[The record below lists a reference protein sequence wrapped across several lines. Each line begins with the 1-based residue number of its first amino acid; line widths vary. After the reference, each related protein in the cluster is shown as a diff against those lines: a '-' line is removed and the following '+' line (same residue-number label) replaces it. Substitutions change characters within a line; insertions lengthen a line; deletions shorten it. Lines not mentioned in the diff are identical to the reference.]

1 MRTSRVQPGMDQKL
15 LKIYLRDHHA
25 ASAAGLNL
33 VRRLARE
40 NAATPFRDDLAGL
53 AEEVA
58 DDRAKLGNV
67 LQALGVEPSR
77 VKIALARL
85 AERLSR
91 LKLNG
96 RLLHYSPLSRLIE
109 LETLSA
115 GIEAKRGLWQ
125 ALGQAVDR
133 ELGVDLDRLTGRAE
147 TQLALVE
154 RLRTR
159 AASLAFTK
167 TADL

>member
-1 MRTSRVQPGMDQKL
+1 VNRKL
-15 LKIYLRDHHA
+15 LRIYLQDHHA

-40 NAATPFRDDLAGL
+40 NAATPFADDLTRL
-53 AEEVA
+53 AEEIA
-58 DDRAKLGNV
+58 EDRAELGTV
-67 LQALGVEPSR
+67 LRALGVEPNR
-77 VKIALARL
+77 VKVVLARSV
-85 AERLSR
+85 ERLSR

-96 RLLHYSPLSRLIE
+96 RLLDYSPLSRLIE

-125 ALGQAVDR
+125 ALGQAVDG

-147 TQLALVE
+147 AQIASVE
-154 RLRTR
+154 RLRKR
-159 AASLAFTK
+159 AAELAFAGR
-167 TADL
+167 ADPSAASEPS

>member
-1 MRTSRVQPGMDQKL
+1 MDQKL
-15 LKIYLRDHHA
+15 LRIYLQDHHA
-25 ASAAGLNL
+25 AAAAGLNL
-33 VRRLARE
+33 ARRLAKE
-40 NAATPFRDDLAGL
+40 NAATSFADDLAGL
-53 AEEVA
+53 AEEIA
-58 DDRAKLGNV
+58 EDRAELGTV
-67 LQALGVEPSR
+67 LRAMSVEPSR
-77 VKIALARL
+77 VKIALARS

-96 RLLHYSPLSRLIE
+96 RLLGYSPLSRLIE

-125 ALGQAVDR
+125 ALGQTTDR
-133 ELGVDLDRLTGRAE
+133 ELGVDLHRLTSRAE
-147 TQLALVE
+147 TQLELVE

-159 AASLAFTK
+159 AASLAFAK

>member
-1 MRTSRVQPGMDQKL
+1 MDQNL
-15 LKIYLRDHHA
+15 LKIYLQDHHA
-25 ASAAGLNL
+25 ASAAGLDL

-40 NAATPFRDDLAGL
+40 NAATPFRDDLARL

-58 DDRAKLGNV
+58 DDRATLGNV

-77 VKIALARL
+77 VKIALARS

-115 GIEAKRGLWQ
+115 GIEAKRDLWQ
-125 ALGQAVDR
+125 ALGQTVDR
-133 ELGVDLDRLTGRAE
+133 EFVDLDRLTGRAE

-154 RLRTR
+154 RLRTS

>member
-1 MRTSRVQPGMDQKL
+1 MSGVHSGVNRKL
-15 LKIYLRDHHA
+15 LRIYLQDHHA

-40 NAATPFRDDLAGL
+40 NAATPFAGDLAEL
-53 AEEVA
+53 AEEIAV
-58 DDRAKLGNV
+58 DRAELRTV
-67 LQALGVEPSR
+67 LRELGVEPSR
-77 VKIALARL
+77 VKIALARS

-96 RLLHYSPLSRLIE
+96 RLLDYSPLSRLIE

-125 ALGQAVDR
+125 ALRQAVDGQ
-133 ELGVDLDRLTGRAE
+133 LGVDLDRLTGRAE
-147 TQLALVE
+147 TQIASVE
-154 RLRTR
+154 RLRKH
-159 AASLAFTK
+159 AAQLAFATK
-167 TADL
+167 AEP